1 MNWKKKSRRDD
12 QSHAFKSHAFKS
24 HGFQPVAGK
33 CTPSKRRKI
42 SDGRRYVSC
51 VAATLGTCQPRV
63 STRGRMALSHAF
75 PCCAFLS
82 FLLALLPLSA
92 RAQAPQVDPR
102 IDRAAVYQK
111 ALPSYQDEASQPL
124 AVKIAGTQTIGT
136 TKFLRFS
143 YQSTNNQRVPAL
155 LFTPAGA
162 SASHPVP
169 CLVILHG
176 LGGSKELMAGM
187 ALDAAK
193 AGYASLVIDE
203 YGQGERGPLKTVPG
217 RQAQELA
224 TTVSQTAVDVR
235 RGLDYLATQPQIDS
249 RRVGLAGVSLG
260 AIIGTVVSGVE
271 PRIKATVLISGG
283 GDWGLILKT
292 LSSRG
297 AVVGGRDTSAF
308 KNVNWGTLSVLLA
321 PEDPLTFAPHIAPR
335 PVLMLAG
342 RRDTTIVPQA
352 QQELF
357 EAARQPKTIV
367 WYPQF
372 GHVPP
377 PEVVYPAMEK
387 FFHKNL

>member
-1 MNWKKKSRRDD
+1 MLSRQARGKEARGNKFLRCGARTPSVRLRGQRRELGCKSAPSPRRWRLGASPHSVGIY
-12 QSHAFKSHAFKS
+12 SHALS
-24 HGFQPVAGK
+24 
-33 CTPSKRRKI
+33 
-42 SDGRRYVSC
+42 
-51 VAATLGTCQPRV
+51 L
-63 STRGRMALSHAF
+63 ALF
-75 PCCAFLS
+75 FCF
-82 FLLALLPLSA
+82 LLPLSA
-92 RAQAPQVDPR
+92 QTPPIGVPA

-111 ALPSYQDEASQPL
+111 ALASYQYDASRPL
-124 AVKIAGTQTIGT
+124 AVNIAGTQTIGT

-143 YQSTNNQRVPAL
+143 YGSTNSQRVPAL

-162 SASHPVP
+162 SARHPVP

-176 LGGSKELMAGM
+176 LGGSKEVMAGM

-224 TTVSQTAVDVR
+224 TTVSQTTVDVR

-249 RRVGLAGVSLG
+249 KRIGLAGVSLG
-260 AIIGTVVSGVE
+260 AIIGTVVSGVDT
-271 PRIKATVLISGG
+271 RIKAVVLISGG

-292 LSSRG
+292 LSSRS

-308 KNVNWGTLSVLLA
+308 KDVNWAELSVLLA
-321 PEDPLTFAPHIAPR
+321 PDDPLTFAPHIAPR
-335 PVLMLAG
+335 PLLMLGG
-342 RRDTTIVPQA
+342 RKDTTIVPQA

-357 EAARQPKTIV
+357 DAARLPKQII
-367 WYPQF
+367 WYPQY

-377 PEVVYPAMEK
+377 PEVVYPAMRK
-387 FFHKNL
+387 FFAKTL